1 MFKRRLKVEKNVV
14 RYLVFASRVG
24 VYLKGASWK
33 VISIHRKL
41 GTESG
46 QENPCKMETVFL
58 YDPMTL
64 AVMLVIYSTC
74 SSCCGFRRTREVIP
88 FRIRDVNPL
97 CLETRRF
104 QSPNPHAT

>member
-1 MFKRRLKVEKNVV
+1 MV

-46 QENPCKMETVFL
+46 QENPCKIETVFL
-58 YDPMTL
+58 YDPWTL
-64 AVMLVIYSTC
+64 AVMSVIYSTC

-97 CLETRRF
+97 CLETRPPL
-104 QSPNPHAT
+104 SGGWNILT